1 MFLVF
6 LLFYSPLLLGKS
18 SIRKSHPMIL
28 ISDDLLII
36 YLDVDRTA
44 AGSGPTSGGVAGEV
58 HGV

>member
-1 MFLVF
+1 
-6 LLFYSPLLLGKS
+6 
-18 SIRKSHPMIL
+18 MIL